1 MALIA
6 QSVEALTI
14 DYSEVAAISGSYPG
28 EHVFSSFF
36 SLHFPFSFLVIIR
49 LFFSY
54 FFNFLVNPGM
64 MNLEYRSLSRTVGYA

>member
-1 MALIA
+1 MIA

-14 DYSEVAAISGSYPG
+14 NYYEVAAISGSNPG
-28 EHVFSSFF
+28 EDVFSSFF
-36 SLHFPFSFLVIIR
+36 LHFSFSFLAIIR

-54 FFNFLVNPGM
+54 FYHFLVNPGM